1 MSSKKLSDFSN
12 LNVIKTVGV
21 HNITFYYITF
31 FTLSKK
37 DDGIS

>member
-1 MSSKKLSDFSN
+1 
-12 LNVIKTVGV
+12 VTKTVGV

-37 DDGIS
+37 DDGISW